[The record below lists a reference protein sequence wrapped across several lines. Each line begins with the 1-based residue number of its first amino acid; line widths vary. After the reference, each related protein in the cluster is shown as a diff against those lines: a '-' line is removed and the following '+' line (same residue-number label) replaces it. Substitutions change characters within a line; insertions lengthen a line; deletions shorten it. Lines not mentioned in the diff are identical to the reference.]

1 MKFAVVVP
9 PSVSTLL
16 DNVGVVLT
24 AAVLYTTPLAVSP
37 EPAMVWPPVEAAVLV
52 IEEAATVVATVGA
65 ESKGT
70 TSPVFS
76 SIAPAA

>member
-1 MKFAVVVP
+1 MLVKFAVAVP

-37 EPAMVWPPVEAAVLV
+37 DPAMVWPPVEAALFV
-52 IEEAATVVATVGA
+52 IEDAVVVVVIVGRA
-65 ESKGT
+65 NDIPSFPMAK
-70 TSPVFS
+70 
-76 SIAPAA
+76 